1 MLSIVVEKPGELV
14 IAQRPDAPPAPGEVR
29 IRVRA
34 AGICGSDLHIY
45 HGRNPFAV
53 YPRVVGHEFF
63 GHIDAV
69 GEGVSSDRLGQRVVV
84 DPVISCGECYP
95 CSVGRSNVC
104 TRLQVIGVHRDG
116 GFSQYACVPAKNAFA
131 VPGDISDRYATT
143 IEPYAVAANVTH
155 RTGAD
160 AKDIALVYGAGP
172 AGLTVID
179 VLKNVFGAT
188 VIATDRLDE
197 RLDIARQC
205 GADHVINTARDDLP
219 TALERM
225 GCAPTLI
232 IDAVCHPSI
241 LEEAVRIASPAARI
255 GLLGFSAEA
264 SALIQQ
270 EITRRELSLF
280 ASRLNNNMFPRVIEW
295 MRTGR
300 LHPQLLIS
308 HVLDYHNVEQAFA
321 LIETQ
326 PHLTRKVLLDLTR

>member
-1 MLSIVVEKPGELV
+1 MLSIVVEEPGKLV
-14 IAQRPDAPPAPGEVR
+14 IAERPDVPPAPGEVR

-34 AGICGSDLHIY
+34 AGICGSDLHIH

-69 GEGVSSDRLGQRVVV
+69 GDGVSPDRVGQRVVV

-116 GFSQYACVPAKNAFA
+116 GFSQYACVPARNAFA
-131 VPGDISDRYATT
+131 VPSDISDRHATT

-160 AKDIALVYGAGP
+160 ASDIALVYGAGP

-205 GADHVINTARDDLP
+205 GADHVINTARDELP
-219 TALERM
+219 ATLERM

-255 GLLGFSAEA
+255 GLLGFSSEA
-264 SALIQQ
+264 TALVQQ
-270 EITRRELSLF
+270 EMTRRELSLF

-295 MRTGR
+295 MRAGR
-300 LHPQLLIS
+300 LHPDRLIS
-308 HVLDYHNVEQAFA
+308 HVLDYRSVEQAFA